1 MHTPVRRALAA
12 TIALGAGALLAVA
25 VPLSASAHVT
35 LQTNTATAGS
45 YALLTFRVP
54 NESADGATTDSIAI
68 TLPTD
73 HPLLSAS
80 FVPVPG
86 WTATATTEK
95 LPKPVVNGDDTI
107 TRAVTKVTWTAPAG
121 QGIPTGALGL
131 FQLSVGPIPSVG
143 SIAFPAE
150 QGYSDGS
157 VVSWSEK
164 GADAQHPAPVL
175 YVDDA
180 PPTATASGA
189 SPSTTVAA
197 SAAAPST
204 SAAQPDVLA
213 RVLGILGLVVG
224 AVGLVVGI
232 AGFAAGRRS
241 GQVTDHGGDAR

>member
-1 MHTPVRRALAA
+1 MHTPVRRAAAA

-35 LQTNTATAGS
+35 LQTNTAAAGS
-45 YALLTFRVP
+45 YALLTFKVP
-54 NESADGATTDSIAI
+54 NESADGATTDSVAI

-73 HPLLSAS
+73 HPLLGVS

-86 WTATATTEK
+86 WTAAATTEK
-95 LPKPVVNGDDTI
+95 LPKPVVNGDDTL
-107 TRAVTKVTWTAPAG
+107 TEAVTKVTWTAPAG
-121 QGIPTGALGL
+121 HGIPTGALGL

-157 VVSWSEK
+157 VVSWSGTSES
-164 GADAQHPAPVL
+164 AQHPAPVL
-175 YVDDA
+175 YVNDA
-180 PPTATASGA
+180 PPAATAGA
-189 SPSTTVAA
+189 TPSATVAA
-197 SAAAPST
+197 SAAAST

-213 RVLGILGLVVG
+213 RVLGVLGLVVG

-232 AGFAAGRRS
+232 AGLGARRRTAS
-241 GQVTDHGGDAR
+241 APDGGDA